1 VTTNRNRLSTYPYT
15 CRSCGRKIYLV
26 IEKVQPAMR
35 NGMIR
40 KSHVEFAA
48 VHEDE
53 MGDRKAEKQHRQGDI
68 LRVRL
73 EERCR
78 NQREQAA

>member
-1 VTTNRNRLSTYPYT
+1 MSNRLSTYPYT

-26 IEKVQPAMR
+26 IEQAKP
-35 NGMIR
+35 IR
-40 KSHVEFAA
+40 RMGWVRKPHVEFAA